1 MTQSYSS
8 GFISPVFSFQ
18 HLLYETVLAVLPP
31 LFALLFIL
39 FVLMLLLPLVA
50 CVIASC
56 GVLVSSL
63 YSGKI
68 SVASFFST
76 FHPFTAVQHPCSSRS
91 AELETRSA
99 TDTCML
105 LRGDREEGEPKGARG
120 GGRRGRRRRQKEGE
134 RETEILSGRGALGI

>member
-1 MTQSYSS
+1 MKFHLYLL
-8 GFISPVFSFQ
+8 FQ
-18 HLLYETVLAVLPP
+18 HLLYDTVLAVLPP

-56 GVLVSSL
+56 GLRVSSL

-105 LRGDREEGEPKGARG
+105 LRGDREEGEPKRCT
-120 GGRRGRRRRQKEGE
+120 RRRKERKEEKTDRE
-134 RETEILSGRGALGI
+134 REIERERKTERRW